1 MEEEQIVRNFDDSMI
16 LIGKHLVD
24 GRRCQKSWEWWGPSV
39 SQGPAGALQWGLH
52 RSYLLTIYVAQG
64 PYRSPGQAGRHL
76 LQANIPK
83 KGNQVEDKLELQN
96 KNPNNFLH
104 TPCVSWM
111 RSRQRQQQFW
121 GHGHRQWDS
130 RWCQG
135 SVREIGGGEFFVQ
148 FHFGWDHAI
157 PHDRVFILLLP
168 RCHTQLGGR
177 SNSMWGENI
186 IATFHS
192 CILFGKYRFWSKI
205 LLLVSILL

>member
-1 MEEEQIVRNFDDSMI
+1 MIQWFQLESILWTAGGVRRAGSGGVLLFPRVLPVPSSGGCTD
-16 LIGKHLVD
+16 LICSQFMLLRDHIGAQARLAHL
-24 GRRCQKSWEWWGPSV
+24 
-39 SQGPAGALQWGLH
+39 H
-52 RSYLLTIYVAQG
+52 
-64 PYRSPGQAGRHL
+64 
-76 LQANIPK
+76 QANIPK

-205 LLLVSILL
+205 LRLVSILL

>member
-1 MEEEQIVRNFDDSMI
+1 
-16 LIGKHLVD
+16 
-24 GRRCQKSWEWWGPSV
+24 
-39 SQGPAGALQWGLH
+39 
-52 RSYLLTIYVAQG
+52 
-64 PYRSPGQAGRHL
+64 
-76 LQANIPK
+76 
-83 KGNQVEDKLELQN
+83 
-96 KNPNNFLH
+96 
-104 TPCVSWM
+104 M

-205 LLLVSILL
+205 LRLVSILLYTWMKMTSPGTQQKAIIGTFGAGILYKTRLLEDVSCSSYFFKPKVWRV